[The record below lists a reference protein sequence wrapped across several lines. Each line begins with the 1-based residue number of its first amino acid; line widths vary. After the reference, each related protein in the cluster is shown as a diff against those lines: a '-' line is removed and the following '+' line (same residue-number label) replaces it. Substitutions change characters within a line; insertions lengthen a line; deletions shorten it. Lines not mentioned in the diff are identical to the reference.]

1 MKNDKFA
8 YVAFGE
14 QPTLVCAYGKTT
26 KDALKQ
32 LAKLVDKVMDED
44 SILIGIN
51 AHLDDDGYQYLTA
64 TVSTAVL

>member
-1 MKNDKFA
+1 MKNNKHA

-32 LAKLVDKVMDED
+32 LSKMLDKVMDED
-44 SILIGIN
+44 TLLMGIN
-51 AHLDDDGYQYLTA
+51 VHLDDDGYQHLTA
-64 TVSTAVL
+64 TISTTSF